1 MWSFSG
7 GCLFS
12 WLIIFSLKNTEYSSL
27 TKIAGSVIIGSLSA
41 WMIYPSLVSAG
52 WFGSSAS
59 AQVTPRVETLQTL
72 PILQAN
78 FSPMTRAVAD
88 ANVPITDDD
97 ALSVSFS
104 LYDIEDIIVPDRDT
118 ISTYVVQDGDS
129 LSEIADRFGVS
140 SNTIRWAN
148 NIPAKAPIKVGQKLV
163 ILPITGV
170 RHKVLKG
177 DTLASIA
184 KKYKSDADDIAS
196 FNGFEIG
203 EKLTAGDYIIVPDGE
218 MNIPTEQIKTKP
230 QKTTSTSLPTP
241 SKSSINNDT
250 TVSGS
255 YYSKPVAGGI
265 LTQGYHDRYH
275 ALDISLPRG
284 QAMGAPILAAAPGT
298 VIVAKDS
305 GFNGGYGEMIIIQHD
320 NGTQTLYAHLSSV
333 KVSVGDTVNR
343 GQVIGGMGSTGR
355 STGPH
360 LHFEVRGAKT
370 PMLYTKR

>member
-148 NIPAKAPIKVGQKLV
+148 NIPAKTPIKVGQKLV

-241 SKSSINNDT
+241 SKPSINNDT

-284 QAMGAPILAAAPGT
+284 QAMGAPILAAASGT

-343 GQVIGGMGSTGR
+343 GEVVGGMGSTGR